1 MRLTVPVMLVAAAFA
16 AASAGAASAQSSPD
30 TLPPTA
36 PSPSQVASSLP
47 DLGSTANATL
57 SRQDE
62 LQLGRLM
69 MRDLRSQGAIL
80 DDPETADYLQAL
92 GSRIAVQA
100 QDGKEQFNFFA
111 LHDPSVNASALPG
124 GFIVVNTGLIL
135 LTSNESELAGVIAHE
150 IGHVVQ
156 RHIARAIEANSRSNL
171 ATMAA
176 TLGAVLIG
184 AVTGNGS
191 ALPGIIA
198 VGQGTAMQQ
207 QINFSR
213 AEESE
218 ADRVGIG
225 YMAAAGFDPNAMAG
239 FFSTMSRDRG
249 IDGDQ
254 IPALLQDHPIDQVRI
269 AEARARV
276 ASLAGYQRRPDSPI
290 YPYIRERL
298 RVVASDPVSDQRG
311 YYAHMREADPK
322 NEALRY
328 GAALAEI
335 KSGDPKIAVGLLRT
349 LVQAHP
355 ELSLLR
361 GALGR
366 AQLAAGMNA
375 DACKTFEEALAVAP
389 RNVPLTVRYAEA
401 LMKLGNPKK
410 AHALLLDLF
419 NNVAPTP
426 EQIRLIALA
435 ASAAGDTADAYS
447 YMAELHI
454 ANGDLML
461 ATTQLDLALA
471 TPGLTDVQRKRFRAR
486 QEEIRG
492 WLREQRGKRGSRES
506 SSD

>member
-1 MRLTVPVMLVAAAFA
+1 MLLAAAVAAAP
-16 AASAGAASAQSSPD
+16 ASATYAQTGPD
-30 TLPPTA
+30 ALPQPT
-36 PSPSQVASSLP
+36 PTQVANSLP

-62 LQLGRLM
+62 MQLGRLM
-69 MRDLRSQGAIL
+69 MRDLRSQDAVL
-80 DDPETADYLQAL
+80 DDPETTDYLQSI
-92 GSRIAVQA
+92 GSRIAIQA
-100 QDGKEQFNFFA
+100 QDGKQQFHFFA
-111 LHDPSVNASALPG
+111 LRDPSVNASALPG

-135 LTSNESELAGVIAHE
+135 LTSSESELAGVIAHE

-156 RHIARAIEANSRSNL
+156 RHIARAVQANSRSSL

-184 AVTGNGS
+184 AVTGNGA

-198 VGQGTAMQQ
+198 MGQGTAMQQ

-213 AEESE
+213 MEESE

-225 YMAAAGFDPNAMAG
+225 YMAAAGFDPNAMAA

-249 IDGDQ
+249 VAGEQ
-254 IPALLQDHPIDQVRI
+254 IPALLQDHPVDSVRI

-276 ASLAGYQRRPDSPI
+276 ASLSGYERRPDSES

-298 RVVASDPVSDQRG
+298 RVIAGAATSDERR
-311 YYAHMREADPK
+311 YYSHMLKADPH
-322 NEALRY
+322 NDALRY
-328 GAALAEI
+328 GAALAEL
-335 KSGDPKIAVGLLRT
+335 KSGDPAIAVRLLQG

-355 ELSLLR
+355 ELSLLHA
-361 GALGR
+361 ALGQ
-366 AQLAAGMNA
+366 ALLAAGRQA
-375 DACKTFEEALAVAP
+375 DACRAFEEALKVSP
-389 RNVPLTVRYAEA
+389 RNVPLTVRYSEA
-401 LMKLGNPKK
+401 LMKMGNPGK
-410 AHALLLDLF
+410 AHELLLDLF
-419 NNVAPTP
+419 NNVQPTP

-471 TPGLTDVQRKRFRAR
+471 TPGLTDVQRKRFQAR
-486 QEEIRG
+486 KEEVRG
-492 WLREQRGKRGSRES
+492 WLREQRGGRASRES
-506 SSD
+506 SPD